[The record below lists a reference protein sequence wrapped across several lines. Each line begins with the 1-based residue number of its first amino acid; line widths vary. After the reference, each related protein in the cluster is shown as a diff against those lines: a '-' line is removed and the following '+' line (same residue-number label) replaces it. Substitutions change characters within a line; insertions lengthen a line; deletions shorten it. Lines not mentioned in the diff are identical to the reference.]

1 MIEFNNRIIDKLS
14 IYSDLIYKDYLNRAH
29 NNLSAKLGDYSEIKT
44 GKINVNSAVENGKY
58 PFFTCGSECLYIDDY
73 AYNCK
78 AIIISG
84 NGVISCKYY
93 DGKFNAY
100 QRTYVLTPKKYFYL
114 FQKACEF
121 ETNNL
126 NINSSGSVIKFITKS
141 MIEQISI
148 TLNDYSIITDDRIA
162 RIYNLISKYKQK
174 NIVLQKIKQHLLNKY
189 F

>member
-1 MIEFNNRIIDKLS
+1 M
-14 IYSDLIYKDYLNRAH
+14 
-29 NNLSAKLGDYSEIKT
+29 
-44 GKINVNSAVENGKY
+44 
-58 PFFTCGSECLYIDDY
+58 
-73 AYNCK
+73 
-78 AIIISG
+78 
-84 NGVISCKYY
+84 
-93 DGKFNAY
+93 
-100 QRTYVLTPKKYFYL
+100 LTPKKYFYL